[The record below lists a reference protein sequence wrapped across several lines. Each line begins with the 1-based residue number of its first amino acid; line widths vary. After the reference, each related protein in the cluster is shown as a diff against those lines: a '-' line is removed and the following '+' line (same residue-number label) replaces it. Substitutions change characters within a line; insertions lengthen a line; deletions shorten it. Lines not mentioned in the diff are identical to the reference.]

1 MSLNIEFR
9 YFPGWVWS
17 GEIKTKALLIPAE
30 IELQLAGDELGKNA
44 EEEMEISENGPLLAH
59 ADNTLKTAVF
69 VQSKVLDR
77 LKGEK
82 SRLGFMDV

>member
-1 MSLNIEFR
+1 MDLGSGTLCENSLE
-9 YFPGWVWS
+9 S
-17 GEIKTKALLIPAE
+17 
-30 IELQLAGDELGKNA
+30 
-44 EEEMEISENGPLLAH
+44 
-59 ADNTLKTAVF
+59 VF